1 MQIYVTD
8 GQIETYVTG
17 TVKLEGERGQSSH
30 KHNREEM
37 MKDTKK
43 IEQAASLEE
52 LFERLDRVIGGLE
65 GEELSLED
73 SFNLYQ
79 EGMELVKCCNR
90 TIDDVEKK
98 VLALDENGESHEF

>member
-1 MQIYVTD
+1 
-8 GQIETYVTG
+8 
-17 TVKLEGERGQSSH
+17 
-30 KHNREEM
+30 

-65 GEELSLED
+65 GEELSLEE

-79 EGMELVKCCNR
+79 GGMELVKCFNR

>member
-1 MQIYVTD
+1 MVD
-8 GQIETYVTG
+8 
-17 TVKLEGERGQSSH
+17 
-30 KHNREEM
+30 
-37 MKDTKK
+37 
-43 IEQAASLEE
+43 EQGHLRVGWWPGNKAA
-52 LFERLDRVIGGLE
+52 E

-90 TIDDVEKK
+90 TINDVEKK

>member
-1 MQIYVTD
+1 
-8 GQIETYVTG
+8 
-17 TVKLEGERGQSSH
+17 
-30 KHNREEM
+30 

-73 SFNLYQ
+73 FFNLYQ

-90 TIDDVEKK
+90 TINDVEKK

>member
-1 MQIYVTD
+1 
-8 GQIETYVTG
+8 
-17 TVKLEGERGQSSH
+17 
-30 KHNREEM
+30 

-79 EGMELVKCCNR
+79 EGMELCPLSPSSFTVPV
-90 TIDDVEKK
+90 T
-98 VLALDENGESHEF
+98 

>member
-1 MQIYVTD
+1 
-8 GQIETYVTG
+8 
-17 TVKLEGERGQSSH
+17 
-30 KHNREEM
+30 

-43 IEQAASLEE
+43 IEQASGLEE

-90 TIDDVEKK
+90 TINDVEKK

>member
-1 MQIYVTD
+1 MED
-8 GQIETYVTG
+8 
-17 TVKLEGERGQSSH
+17 
-30 KHNREEM
+30 
-37 MKDTKK
+37 MKKK
-43 IEQAASLEE
+43 EQAAGLEE
-52 LFERLDRVIGGLE
+52 LFKKLNNIIGGLE

>member
-1 MQIYVTD
+1 
-8 GQIETYVTG
+8 
-17 TVKLEGERGQSSH
+17 
-30 KHNREEM
+30 

-52 LFERLDRVIGGLE
+52 LFERLDRVICGL
-65 GEELSLED
+65 
-73 SFNLYQ
+73 
-79 EGMELVKCCNR
+79 ELVKCCNR

>member
-1 MQIYVTD
+1 
-8 GQIETYVTG
+8 
-17 TVKLEGERGQSSH
+17 
-30 KHNREEM
+30 

-79 EGMELVKCCNR
+79 EGMELY
-90 TIDDVEKK
+90 I
-98 VLALDENGESHEF
+98 H

>member
-1 MQIYVTD
+1 
-8 GQIETYVTG
+8 
-17 TVKLEGERGQSSH
+17 
-30 KHNREEM
+30 

-73 SFNLYQ
+73 SFNLY
-79 EGMELVKCCNR
+79 EDGLVLVKCCNR
-90 TIDDVEKK
+90 RIDDV
-98 VLALDENGESHEF
+98 

>member
-1 MQIYVTD
+1 
-8 GQIETYVTG
+8 
-17 TVKLEGERGQSSH
+17 
-30 KHNREEM
+30 

-73 SFNLYQ
+73 SLIYIRKAWNL
-79 EGMELVKCCNR
+79 
-90 TIDDVEKK
+90 
-98 VLALDENGESHEF
+98 

>member
-1 MQIYVTD
+1 
-8 GQIETYVTG
+8 
-17 TVKLEGERGQSSH
+17 
-30 KHNREEM
+30 

-52 LFERLDRVIGGLE
+52 LFGRLDRVIGGLE

-73 SFNLYQ
+73 SFNLYH

-90 TIDDVEKK
+90 TINDVEKK

>member
-1 MQIYVTD
+1 
-8 GQIETYVTG
+8 
-17 TVKLEGERGQSSH
+17 
-30 KHNREEM
+30 

-43 IEQAASLEE
+43 
-52 LFERLDRVIGGLE
+52 RLDLVIGGLE

-90 TIDDVEKK
+90 TISDVEKK

>member
-1 MQIYVTD
+1 
-8 GQIETYVTG
+8 
-17 TVKLEGERGQSSH
+17 
-30 KHNREEM
+30 

-52 LFERLDRVIGGLE
+52 LFERLD

>member
-1 MQIYVTD
+1 
-8 GQIETYVTG
+8 
-17 TVKLEGERGQSSH
+17 
-30 KHNREEM
+30 

-52 LFERLDRVIGGLE
+52 LFERLDR
-65 GEELSLED
+65 EELSLED

-90 TIDDVEKK
+90 TINDVEKK

>member
-1 MQIYVTD
+1 
-8 GQIETYVTG
+8 
-17 TVKLEGERGQSSH
+17 
-30 KHNREEM
+30 
-37 MKDTKK
+37 MKNTKK

-52 LFERLDRVIGGLE
+52 LFGRLDSVIGGLE

-79 EGMELVKCCNR
+79 EGMELVKCGNR

>member
-1 MQIYVTD
+1 
-8 GQIETYVTG
+8 
-17 TVKLEGERGQSSH
+17 
-30 KHNREEM
+30 

-65 GEELSLED
+65 D

-90 TIDDVEKK
+90 TINDVEKK

>member
-1 MQIYVTD
+1 
-8 GQIETYVTG
+8 
-17 TVKLEGERGQSSH
+17 
-30 KHNREEM
+30 

-52 LFERLDRVIGGLE
+52 LFERLE

-90 TIDDVEKK
+90 TINDVEKK

>member
-1 MQIYVTD
+1 
-8 GQIETYVTG
+8 
-17 TVKLEGERGQSSH
+17 
-30 KHNREEM
+30 

-52 LFERLDRVIGGLE
+52 LFERLDRVIGG
-65 GEELSLED
+65 LED

>member
-1 MQIYVTD
+1 
-8 GQIETYVTG
+8 
-17 TVKLEGERGQSSH
+17 
-30 KHNREEM
+30 

-90 TIDDVEKK
+90 TINDVEKK
-98 VLALDENGESHEF
+98 VLALDENGDGSSEPRKGSWSCAPAGRRLDCRD

>member
-1 MQIYVTD
+1 
-8 GQIETYVTG
+8 
-17 TVKLEGERGQSSH
+17 
-30 KHNREEM
+30 

-65 GEELSLED
+65 GEEL
-73 SFNLYQ
+73 
-79 EGMELVKCCNR
+79 VKCCNR

>member
-1 MQIYVTD
+1 
-8 GQIETYVTG
+8 
-17 TVKLEGERGQSSH
+17 
-30 KHNREEM
+30 

-90 TIDDVEKK
+90 TIDDVFYRRWRIY
-98 VLALDENGESHEF
+98 LAHHRFW

>member
-1 MQIYVTD
+1 
-8 GQIETYVTG
+8 
-17 TVKLEGERGQSSH
+17 
-30 KHNREEM
+30 

-79 EGMELVKCCNR
+79 EGMELVKSCTR

>member
-1 MQIYVTD
+1 
-8 GQIETYVTG
+8 
-17 TVKLEGERGQSSH
+17 
-30 KHNREEM
+30 

-52 LFERLDRVIGGLE
+52 LFERLDRVIVGLE

-73 SFNLYQ
+73 AFNLYL
-79 EGMELVKCCNR
+79 EGMELVMCCYR
-90 TIDDVEKK
+90 TIIDVEKK

>member
-1 MQIYVTD
+1 
-8 GQIETYVTG
+8 
-17 TVKLEGERGQSSH
+17 
-30 KHNREEM
+30 

-79 EGMELVKCCNR
+79 EGMELEPSSPPHLVC
-90 TIDDVEKK
+90 
-98 VLALDENGESHEF
+98 GH